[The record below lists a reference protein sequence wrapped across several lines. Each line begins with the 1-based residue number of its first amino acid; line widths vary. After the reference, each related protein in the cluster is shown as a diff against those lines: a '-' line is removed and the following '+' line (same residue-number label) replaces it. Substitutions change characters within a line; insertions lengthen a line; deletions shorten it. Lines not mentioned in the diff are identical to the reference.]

1 MTQDEKK
8 ASHSEIIL
16 QDCKSEAHYTVLKGN
31 AILSCKSPVDGFINI
46 LYASGSGAST
56 YRINNTP
63 YVIRSEENILQPI
76 KKDYFCE
83 WKNLSDD
90 TIIILVF
97 IPSIMLG
104 QPYSNSS
111 EEKRWLTERT
121 MTKRNQRLNLVVKQI
136 LSLADARHHLARLR
150 IQSLFIKALIYQ
162 LEDLYPKDDSEEILV
177 NKSHYDRVQLAK
189 QIIEKD
195 IAKNYTIH
203 ELAKAVGTNEQYLKK
218 YFKQYLG
225 KTVLSYMKEIKMEHA
240 KNLIMGGEHR
250 ISDVARMTGYKHS
263 THFST
268 AFKKFFGFIPNA
280 LRYTFIFIP
289 ECIWTEID
297 YLRFFLAL

>member
-56 YRINNTP
+56 YRIDNVS
-63 YVIRSEENILQPI
+63 YIIRNGESILQPI
-76 KKDYFCE
+76 KKNYSCE

-90 TIIILVF
+90 TVIILAF

-121 MTKRNQRLNLVVKQI
+121 MTKRDQRLSLVIKQI
-136 LSLADARHHLARLR
+136 LNLADTPHHLARLR

-162 LEDLYPKDDSEEILV
+162 LEDLYPRDNNNE
-177 NKSHYDRVQLAK
+177 
-189 QIIEKD
+189 
-195 IAKNYTIH
+195 TI
-203 ELAKAVGTNEQYLKK
+203 
-218 YFKQYLG
+218 
-225 KTVLSYMKEIKMEHA
+225 
-240 KNLIMGGEHR
+240 
-250 ISDVARMTGYKHS
+250 
-263 THFST
+263 
-268 AFKKFFGFIPNA
+268 
-280 LRYTFIFIP
+280 
-289 ECIWTEID
+289 
-297 YLRFFLAL
+297 